1 MEALVHK
8 KYTIPIEKC
17 KQYTYRDLR
26 MTGPDHE
33 TEETAVDSRNWNPA
47 TPNLLA
53 GQEQVVWAV
62 VIDAD
67 AAHVAC
73 APDAA
78 PDASAAVDASA
89 ADASAVAAGVVSGGA
104 GVVVPSGDG
113 QRPLCGCT

>member
-1 MEALVHK
+1 MESLVHE
-8 KYTIPIEKC
+8 KYTIPIEIC

-33 TEETAVDSRNWNPA
+33 TEETVVDSRNWNPA

-62 VIDAD
+62 VIDVD

-78 PDASAAVDASA
+78 
-89 ADASAVAAGVVSGGA
+89 ADASAGGGGVVSGGT
-104 GVVVPSGDG
+104 GVVVPLGDR
-113 QRPLCGCT
+113 QHPLCGCT